1 MEKKDET
8 VKWSEDFACGIKIV
22 DDQHKGLL
30 DLINDLFNHASGD
43 EEAEQ
48 EYFKQIVEKAV
59 DYVRVHFATEE
70 KIMKQTQFVGYEEHK
85 KAHESFIL
93 EVLDN
98 ARAFQKEKRINLEE
112 FTRFLKG
119 WVLTHVAIMDKQYFS
134 HFRKNISLVKAI
146 TLR

>member
-1 MEKKDET
+1 MGKQEV

-30 DLINDLFNHASGD
+30 DLINDMFSHASGNDD
-43 EEAEQ
+43 EEQ
-48 EYFKQIVEKAV
+48 EYFKQVVEKAV
-59 DYVRVHFATEE
+59 DYVRIHFATEE
-70 KIMKQTQFVGYEEHK
+70 KIMQQTKFVGYAEHK

-98 ARAFQKEKRINLEE
+98 ARAFQKEKKINLEE
-112 FTRFLKG
+112 FTGFLKG

-134 HFRKNISLVKAI
+134 HFRKNITLVKAL
-146 TLR
+146 TMR

>member
-1 MEKKDET
+1 MGKYEV
-8 VKWSEDFACGIKIV
+8 VKWSEAFACGIKIV

-30 DLINDLFNHASGD
+30 DLINDMFSHASGN
-43 EEAEQ
+43 EEEEQ
-48 EYFKQIVEKAV
+48 EYFKQVVEKAV

-70 KIMKQTQFVGYEEHK
+70 KIMKQTQFVGFEEHK
-85 KAHESFIL
+85 KAHETFIL

-112 FTRFLKG
+112 FTRFLKE

-134 HFRKNISLVKAI
+134 HSRKNISLVKAM